1 MAKEIERKFLV
12 TGQNYKELAE
22 KKEEI
27 SQTYIS
33 AAIDST
39 VRIRI
44 SGSKAWLTVKTR
56 NLDVVRNEWEYEI
69 PVSDAKEMMDRCA
82 RTSIL
87 KKTRW
92 FVGQWMVD
100 EYHGHLEGLTVAE
113 IELHSADAKFEKP
126 DFIGKEVSDDPR
138 YFNSTLALA
147 DRIPD

>member
-1 MAKEIERKFLV
+1 MAKEIERKYLV
-12 TGQNYKELAE
+12 TDQSYKESAE
-22 KKEEI
+22 RKEEME
-27 SQTYIS
+27 QTYIS

-44 SGSKAWLTVKTR
+44 IDKRAYLTVKTR

-69 PVSDAKEMMDRCA
+69 PVEDAREMMEKCA

-87 KKTRW
+87 RKTRW
-92 FVGQWMVD
+92 FVGPWMVD

-113 IELHSADAKFEKP
+113 IELESADAHVPKAA
-126 DFIGKEVSDDPR
+126 FIGKEVSNDPR

-147 DRIPD
+147 DRIPE